1 MKPRRRKVTSC
12 FFLEPVS
19 GWECSSLS
27 PDINWR
33 FYAEAQSK
41 SGGPSS
47 RRNGE
52 LGPVSG
58 RADHPSKQKQQSEG
72 AQESTSGFFCG
83 QELRAQDADEDARW
97 PGSFPE
103 LTEQS
108 CSRILATLEKIRKPE
123 VANTSHSVPFQKRLK
138 VGLRVGRHSYLESG
152 KIMQSLTVYME
163 KSKGNAET
171 YISVALL

>member
-1 MKPRRRKVTSC
+1 MKPRCRKVTSC

-19 GWECSSLS
+19 GHKCSSLS

-47 RRNGE
+47 RRNRD

-58 RADHPSKQKQQSEG
+58 RADHPSNQKQQSKG

-83 QELRAQDADEDARW
+83 QEPSAQDANEGAR
-97 PGSFPE
+97 
-103 LTEQS
+103 
-108 CSRILATLEKIRKPE
+108 
-123 VANTSHSVPFQKRLK
+123 
-138 VGLRVGRHSYLESG
+138 
-152 KIMQSLTVYME
+152 
-163 KSKGNAET
+163 
-171 YISVALL
+171 